1 MQIIATGLHK
11 NSISDKVW
19 DQLYQVVQNRE
30 TVNVGLQSLAPDQA
44 REILFVLSRHSMELF
59 YVGEDT
65 EGQPSLQEFYFNLM
79 PSLRTDTPFHR
90 LQGSEAVRHFLQMSV
105 GLETFIENQ
114 ENDFLEQTSR
124 ALNANKETIHTVGP
138 VLNRLYQT
146 ALILFSRIRK
156 TDQSYDYVAV
166 ARQLEELIT
175 KIFRSFGKCSLLVV
189 GSNESTEPILETL
202 PVRKFQDCLFLHQDQ
217 FKSHQLASRFQG
229 KALEA
234 DELYDTLDGIQ
245 LVLRM
250 NQDFTQA
257 FTVDSLRAVMERRKN
272 LPLLL
277 VNLDTSLV
285 PDARVNKIY
294 NLFSYHID
302 DLQTRHSSEE
312 NGVRTLIENELA
324 EFFSW
329 FYSKDRYRFGDIIGK
344 SDAIERILELIAR
357 ISQTSITVLIQGDS
371 GTGKELIAQAIHE
384 NSPRKDRPFIVVN
397 CGAMPDTLLE
407 SELFGHVKGAFT
419 GASANKKGLLEEAD
433 GGTFMLDEIG
443 DTSPAFQ
450 VKLLRVL
457 QQGEMRKVGSNE
469 FQKIDV
475 RVIAATNRRLDK
487 LVEQNRFR
495 HDLYYRLNVVQID
508 VPPLTA
514 RKEDILLLADH
525 FMQTYAEKM
534 KKRVIGISKK
544 ARDLFLAYPWPGNVR
559 ELENTLE
566 RAVALCVGFQ
576 ITVEDLPKRIQF
588 WQPSVETHEEN
599 ELLPLKTV
607 EEQHIRHVLQTLNWD
622 YDRAVE
628 VLGIGRTTL
637 WRKIK
642 EYGIEK
648 NDT

>member
-1 MQIIATGLHK
+1 MQITAIGLHK

-19 DQLYQVVQNRE
+19 EQLCHIVQNRGK
-30 TVNVGLQSLAPDQA
+30 VSSSLQSLALDQA
-44 REILFVLSRHSMELF
+44 RELLFVPSRHSLELF
-59 YVGEDT
+59 YVAKEADH
-65 EGQPSLQEFYFNLM
+65 QPFLKGFYFDLM
-79 PSLRTDTPFHR
+79 PSLGPDTPFHR
-90 LQGSEAVRHFLQMSV
+90 LQGPEAVRHFLQMSV

-124 ALNANKETIHTVGP
+124 ALRANKETMHTAGP
-138 VLNRLYQT
+138 VINRLYQT
-146 ALILFSRIRK
+146 ALMLFSRIQK
-156 TDQSYDYVAV
+156 TDQSYDYITV

-189 GSNESTEPILETL
+189 GSNESTEPILDTL
-202 PVRKFQDCLFLHQDQ
+202 PVRKFQDCLFLHQDH
-217 FKSHQLASRFQG
+217 FKSQQLASRFQG
-229 KALEA
+229 TALDA
-234 DELYDTLDGIQ
+234 DELYGILDEIQ

-250 NQDFTQA
+250 NQDFSQA
-257 FTVDSLRAVMERRKN
+257 FTVDSLRAAMERRKN

-302 DLQTRHSSEE
+302 DLQNRYSFEE
-312 NGVRTLIENELA
+312 NSVRTLIENELGK
-324 EFFSW
+324 FFSW

-384 NSPRKDRPFIVVN
+384 NSPRKDRPFIVIN

-469 FQKIDV
+469 FQKINV

-508 VPPLTA
+508 VPPLTD
-514 RKEDILLLADH
+514 RREDILLLADH
-525 FMQTYAEKM
+525 FMQKYAEKM
-534 KKRVIGISKK
+534 KKRVIGISKE
-544 ARDLFLAYPWPGNVR
+544 ARELFLAYPWPGNVR

-576 ITVEDLPKRIQF
+576 IKAEDLPKRIKF
-588 WQPSVETHEEN
+588 WQSSAKAKEEN
-599 ELLPLKTV
+599 TLLPLKNV

-648 NDT
+648 STA

>member
-1 MQIIATGLHK
+1 MQIVAFGLHK
-11 NSISDKVW
+11 NNIPDKVW
-19 DQLYQVVQNRE
+19 EQLYQTVQNRDR
-30 TVNVGLQSLAPDQA
+30 VNSCLLSLAPHQA
-44 REILFVLSRHSMELF
+44 REALFVPSRHSLELF
-59 YVGEDT
+59 CLGDDT
-65 EGQPSLQEFYFNLM
+65 ENNPSLRGFYFNLM
-79 PSLRTDTPFHR
+79 PSLAEDTPFHR

-146 ALILFSRIRK
+146 ALMLFSRTRK
-156 TDQSYDYVAV
+156 TDQSYDYIAV
-166 ARQLEELIT
+166 AKQLEDLIT
-175 KIFRSFGKCSLLVV
+175 KIFRSFSKCSLLVV
-189 GSNESTEPILETL
+189 GSNESTEPILDTL
-202 PVRKFQDCLFLHQDQ
+202 PVQKFQDCLFLHQDH
-217 FKSHQLASRFQG
+217 FKSNQLAFRFHG
-229 KALEA
+229 KALDA
-234 DELYDTLDGIQ
+234 DELYEPLGGIQ
-245 LVLRM
+245 VVLRM
-250 NQDFTQA
+250 NQDFAQA
-257 FTVDSLRAVMERRKN
+257 FTVDSLRATMERRKN
-272 LPLLL
+272 LPFLM

-285 PDARVNKIY
+285 PDARINKIY
-294 NLFSYHID
+294 NLFSYNID
-302 DLQTRHSSEE
+302 DLQNRHSKEE
-312 NGVRTLIENELA
+312 NGVRTLIEDELGR
-324 EFFSW
+324 FFSW
-329 FYSKDRYRFGDIIGK
+329 FYSKERYRFGDIIGK

-371 GTGKELIAQAIHE
+371 GTGKELIAKAIYE

-419 GASANKKGLLEEAD
+419 GASTNKKGLLEEAD

-469 FQKIDV
+469 FQKIDA

-487 LVEQNRFR
+487 LVENNQFR

-508 VPPLTA
+508 VPPLTE
-514 RKEDILLLADH
+514 RREDILLLADH
-525 FMQTYAEKM
+525 FLQKYAEGM
-534 KKRVIGISKK
+534 KKRVIGIS
-544 ARDLFLAYPWPGNVR
+544 AETREFLFAYPWPGNVR
-559 ELENTLE
+559 ELENTME

-576 ITVEDLPKRIQF
+576 ITPEDLPKRIKY
-588 WQPSVETHEEN
+588 WQSSAKARDES
-599 ELLPLKTV
+599 ELLPLKIV
-607 EEQHIRHVLQTLNWD
+607 EEQHIRHILQTLNWD

-648 NDT
+648 TDA